1 MNLSVW
7 QKKEWCDSMDRD
19 LYVVVLKE
27 ILERWEELG
36 LTGKQ
41 KSQLESILMKI
52 KM

>member
-7 QKKEWCDSMDRD
+7 QKKEWCDFMDKG

-41 KSQLESILMKI
+41 QSQLESILMKI
-52 KM
+52 KG

>member
-7 QKKEWCDSMDRD
+7 QKKEWCDFVDKD
-19 LYVVVLKE
+19 LYVMVLEE
-27 ILERWEELG
+27 ILKHWEELG